1 MKILL
6 ILLTV
11 SLIIITNSCLFNVD
25 DSGRSGTYSYT
36 AYDSTGIIVAKGQIE
51 LNFRDSTKISGEW
64 NIQQVGNPDNIG
76 PQIGM
81 GKLEGFYAQNELI
94 IELNP
99 HNVDNNLQLI
109 GEHKN
114 SYLRGNWF
122 YISFIGITN
131 QGTFEAEK
139 K

>member
-11 SLIIITNSCLFNVD
+11 NLIIIINSCLFNVD
-25 DSGRSGTYSYT
+25 DSGISGTYFYT
-36 AYDSTGIIVAKGQIE
+36 AYDYTGIIVAKGQIE
-51 LNFRDSTKISGEW
+51 LDFQDSTKISGEW
-64 NIQQVGNPDNIG
+64 DIHRVGNADNIG
-76 PQIGM
+76 PQIGS
-81 GKLEGFYAQNELI
+81 GRLEGFFEQNELV

-99 HNVDNNLQLI
+99 QYADNNLQLI
-109 GEHKN
+109 GKYEY
-114 SYLRGNWF
+114 SYLRGRWI